1 MRGAM
6 AQQRL
11 RHPQH
16 QQQQQRRC
24 VAAWRGGVPAAAAAR
39 RSAAPASRRAGG
51 CRRGSAALRC
61 VALLDYVASASDDGP
76 LSLPAR
82 TELDA
87 SEVKSVF
94 GYPR

>member
-1 MRGAM
+1 MS
-6 AQQRL
+6 
-11 RHPQH
+11 H
-16 QQQQQRRC
+16 
-24 VAAWRGGVPAAAAAR
+24 
-39 RSAAPASRRAGG
+39 
-51 CRRGSAALRC
+51 AALRC

-87 SEVKSVF
+87 SEVKNVF